1 MIVKRTNKKSNL
13 LLYLLIFL
21 FIFYYALRCFTA
33 IEKAGNFEF
42 DILTKE
48 IDNIWKIT
56 TPLIL
61 SFNNVM
67 YSSGIALFV
76 IMVIETY
83 RMQTKKNIQENSMG
97 SSEWEDPQATKK
109 IRDDDFSNNFIFTK
123 TEIISKFMRKTG
135 LNLNITMVGRPGT
148 GKSRY
153 VYKNNLL
160 NANGETIICTD
171 PKGELLRTCGYS
183 LKQQGYTIKVLNLV
197 EKWKGNHYNPLY
209 YIKRLPHDAP
219 TIKDIEKSFNAGVHP
234 IIQTE
239 EQLEKA
245 VNEMIQE
252 DDVMRLINLLMA
264 NTKGENIEQ
273 TTGDPYWEH
282 ATNLYLQ
289 SLIYLAK
296 WQERY
301 LNTPCNF
308 ERVLELIRMS
318 KADES
323 ENSNGLSRVDMFY
336 EEIRQKEP
344 DYIGLKQ
351 WDHFK
356 ITAKSPKM
364 LATIIMEA
372 TVRIASFNI
381 REVAE
386 MTQDDDME
394 LYRIGKAGNEGK
406 IIYFIITDPMDST
419 YNFLASLFYSQIF
432 TIIDANAKA
441 NDGQCANLVMLY
453 MEEFAQL
460 GDIPRFVETLAY
472 IRGLNAGCLVGLQ
485 SLSQLKGKYKDS
497 WETVLDCC
505 DTFLFLGSKSKET
518 LEYVSVLMG
527 KKTWY
532 KKSSGRTTSKNNSS
546 TYTWDVQGRELAM
559 IDELERMPKGHAV
572 VLMGDYYPF
581 YSELFDI
588 KNNPR
593 YGELYEE
600 WEKGKEDND
609 IKLYIH
615 EKELKKTK
623 NQVKWEN
630 IAKEYCLNYHVPF
643 KNVKLPYQRKEELT
657 VNITSVELK
666 QYRQTGGFLSRKQQ
680 QDLINNN

>member
-1 MIVKRTNKKSNL
+1 MIVKRTQKKSNVV
-13 LLYLLIFL
+13 LYAFLFL
-21 FIFYYALRCFTA
+21 FITYYSLRCFTA
-33 IEKAGNFEF
+33 VEKVGEF
-42 DILTKE
+42 QLDILTQE
-48 IDNIWKIT
+48 MDNIFKIT
-56 TPLIL
+56 TPLTL
-61 SFNNVM
+61 NADNLV
-67 YSSGIALFV
+67 YSCGISLFV
-76 IMVIETY
+76 IMIIETFK
-83 RMQTKKNIQENSMG
+83 MQTKKNIQENSMG
-97 SSEWEDPQATKK
+97 SSEWEDPNATKK
-109 IRDDDFSNNFIFTK
+109 IKDEDFTNNFIFTK
-123 TEIISKFMRKTG
+123 TEIISKNMRKTG
-135 LNLNITMVGRPGT
+135 LNLNITMCGRPGS
-148 GKSRY
+148 GKSRFI
-153 VYKNNLL
+153 YKNNLL

-171 PKGELLRTCGYS
+171 PKGELLRSCGYS

-197 EKWKGNHYNPLY
+197 EKWKGNHYNPLH
-209 YIKRLPHDAP
+209 YIKRLPKDAP
-219 TIKDIEKSFNAGVHP
+219 TIRDIEKSFNAGEHP
-234 IIQTE
+234 MIKTQ

-264 NTKGENIEQ
+264 NTKGENIDQ

-296 WQERY
+296 WRERY
-301 LNTPCNF
+301 HNEPANF

-318 KADES
+318 KTDEDEERS
-323 ENSNGLSRVDMFY
+323 KVDMFY
-336 EEIRQKEP
+336 EEIREVEP
-344 DYIGLKQ
+344 NYIGIKQ

-356 ITAKSPKM
+356 ITAKSQKM
-364 LATIIMEA
+364 LVTIIMEA

-394 LYRIGKAGNEGK
+394 LYRIGKAGAEGR

-419 YNFLASLFYSQIF
+419 YNFLASLFYSQVF
-432 TIIDANAKA
+432 TIIDTNAKA
-441 NDGQCANLVMLY
+441 NNGQCENLVMMY

-472 IRGLNAGCLVGLQ
+472 IRGLNAGCLIGLQ

-518 LEYVSVLMG
+518 LEYVSTLMG

-572 VLMGDYYPF
+572 VLMGEYFPF
-581 YSELFDI
+581 YSELYDI
-588 KNNPR
+588 SKNPR
-593 YGELYEE
+593 YEELYEE
-600 WEKGKEDND
+600 WQKGNQDND
-609 IKLYIH
+609 AKLYLH
-615 EKELKKTK
+615 EKEVKKSN
-623 NQVKWEN
+623 NQLKWES
-630 IAKEYCLNYHVPF
+630 IARQYCINYHLPF
-643 KNVKLPYQRKEELT
+643 KNVKLPFERKEEVTTNLT
-657 VNITSVELK
+657 KKELK
-666 QYRQTGGFLSRKQQ
+666 KYMQTGGFLSKKQEQ
-680 QDLINNN
+680 KLMKEN